1 MDDWRLPL
9 KILVVNEFR
18 ATEQTTKFMA
28 ADRCHRVNCSLYAQ
42 LIIMEVYVLRVLYV
56 QSARTDLYKV

>member
-18 ATEQTTKFMA
+18 ANEQTTKFMA

-42 LIIMEVYVLRVLYV
+42 LIIMKVYVLRVLYV